1 MMILKM
7 FNYEIPTIEVN
18 QWYYSENPESQL
30 MELLDNCNV
39 IELDDWFVI
48 KKDNIKTILTKVE
61 YDSLIDI
68 IKKMKGDIE

>member
-1 MMILKM
+1 M